1 MKPKK
6 IKFYMDK
13 KETEKTKLVLEIY
26 EKYLGNKNIEAFT
39 IEHILPD
46 AECEENANI
55 VNLLPLEYNLNEKCG
70 ILPLKD
76 KIEFYKQSEFKSVR
90 KFVERYE
97 KEPEKF
103 SIERRR
109 EYLSE
114 DFYKMIS
121 E

>member
-1 MKPKK
+1 
-6 IKFYMDK
+6 IKFVIFQTKCLDK
-13 KETEKTKLVLEIY
+13 GLSL
-26 EKYLGNKNIEAFT
+26 FT

-55 VNLLPLEYNLNEKCG
+55 GNLLPLEHKLNEKCG
-70 ILPLKD
+70 ILPLKN
-76 KIEFYKQSEFKSVR
+76 KFEFYKKSEFKSVR

-103 SIERRR
+103 SIEKRR

>member
-6 IKFYMDK
+6 IKLYMDK

-26 EKYLGNKNIEAFT
+26 EKYLGNKNIREFT

-55 VNLLPLEYNLNEKCG
+55 GNLLPLEHKLNEKCG
-70 ILPLKD
+70 ILPLKN
-76 KIEFYKQSEFKSVR
+76 KFEFYKKSEFKSVR

-103 SIERRR
+103 SIEKRR
-109 EYLSE
+109 E